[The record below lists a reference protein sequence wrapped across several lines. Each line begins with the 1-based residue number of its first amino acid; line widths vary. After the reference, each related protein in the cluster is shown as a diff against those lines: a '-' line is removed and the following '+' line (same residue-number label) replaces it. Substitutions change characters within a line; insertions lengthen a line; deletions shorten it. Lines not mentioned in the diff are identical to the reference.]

1 MPLVVVAAA
10 DVAIATKVGMREDAL
25 MGAAD
30 SLSLSLSQRA
40 RRETTATYVCY
51 TGSSSHERVV
61 VRKHSHTRATHLAV
75 YVPTPKTSKNH
86 TWPKAAPK
94 VPYWAPTTPAAPP

>member
-30 SLSLSLSQRA
+30 SLSPSLSLSL
-40 RRETTATYVCY
+40 
-51 TGSSSHERVV
+51 SLSLN
-61 VRKHSHTRATHLAV
+61 VRGEKLQL
-75 YVPTPKTSKNH
+75 PT
-86 TWPKAAPK
+86 
-94 VPYWAPTTPAAPP
+94 